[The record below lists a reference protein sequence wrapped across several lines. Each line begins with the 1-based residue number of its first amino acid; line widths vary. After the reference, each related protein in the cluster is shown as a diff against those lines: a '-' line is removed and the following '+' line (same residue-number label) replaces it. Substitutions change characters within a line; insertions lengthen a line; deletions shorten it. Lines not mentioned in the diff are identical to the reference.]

1 MRPRLLPLLALTLAA
16 CVGAGPS
23 EPITVFKA
31 KETSKHPSIRIPA
44 LLHTAKGTL
53 IAVAEGRDAA
63 TDQASNDL
71 IVRLSTN
78 GGKTWTKSEV
88 ALELGKDCINN
99 PCLVQEARSGK
110 VFLFYQVFPAGM
122 KEFGGL
128 TPGPTGPTKI
138 AYVTSSDEGRSW
150 SKPTDVTAALKPE
163 IATTTASG
171 PGVGIQLTKGPKSGR
186 LIIPFNSQGPKGSF
200 VNWVAYSD
208 DAGKTWKRG
217 ADVPQ
222 PGMQLNEVQVS
233 ETSTGGVYLNSRQ
246 WRGSGGRKASWSTD
260 GGETWSPAIQDKSLP
275 EPVCQ
280 GSLISFT
287 DKGRHVTLFLNPEG
301 KLGEKGEVTAK
312 GRERGML
319 RMSLDDGK
327 TWTKSRLLVPGPFAY
342 SSMAR
347 LKDGRIGVLYEPA
360 GHSEIK
366 FLAVDLAWLEEAK

>member
-1 MRPRLLPLLALTLAA
+1 MNRLLSLLVLGLAA
-16 CVGAGPS
+16 CAGAAPS
-23 EPITVFKA
+23 ETSVVFKA

-53 IAVAEGRDAA
+53 IAVAEGRDAP

-78 GGKTWTKSEV
+78 GGKTWSKSDI

-99 PCLVQEARSGK
+99 PCLVQDAKSGR
-110 VFLFYQVFPAGM
+110 VFLFYQVFPAGL

-128 TPGPTGPTKI
+128 APGPKGPTRI
-138 AYVTSSDEGRSW
+138 AYITSDNDGRSW
-150 SKPTDVTAALKPE
+150 SKPVDVTAALKPE

-171 PGVGIQLTKGPKSGR
+171 PGIGIQLSKGKHAGR

-208 DAGKTWKRG
+208 DAGRTWKRG

-222 PGMQLNEVQVS
+222 SRMQLNEVQVS
-233 ETSTGGVYLNSRQ
+233 ETADGGLYLNSRQ
-246 WRGSGGRKASWSTD
+246 WRGSGGRKASWSSD
-260 GGETWSPAIQDKSLP
+260 GGETWTPAIEDKSLP

-280 GSLISFT
+280 GSLISFE
-287 DKGRHVTLFLNPEG
+287 DKGRHITLFLNPEG
-301 KLGEKGEVTAK
+301 EPAGK
-312 GRERGML
+312 GRKNGTL
-319 RMSLDDGK
+319 RMSLDGGK
-327 TWTKSRLLVPGPFAY
+327 TWAKSRLLVPGPFAY

-347 LKDGRIGVLYEPA
+347 MKDGRLAVLYEPA
-360 GHSEIK
+360 SNSEIR
-366 FLAVDLAWLEEAK
+366 FLTVDLEWLEK

>member
-1 MRPRLLPLLALTLAA
+1 MTPRLLPLLALALAA
-16 CVGAGPS
+16 CLGAQPS

-31 KETSKHPSIRIPA
+31 KETSAHPSIRIPA
-44 LLHTAKGTL
+44 LLATAKGTL

-63 TDQASNDL
+63 ADQASNDL
-71 IVRLSTN
+71 IVRVSTN
-78 GGKTWTKSEV
+78 GGKDWSKSKV

-99 PCLVQEARSGK
+99 PCLVQEAKSGK

-138 AYVTSSDEGRSW
+138 AYITSSDEGRSW
-150 SKPTDVTAALKPE
+150 SRPIDVTAALKPA

-171 PGVGIQLTKGPKSGR
+171 PGVGIQLTKGAKAGR

-233 ETSTGGVYLNSRQ
+233 ETSDGGVYLNSRQ
-246 WRGSGGRKASWSTD
+246 WRGSGGRKASWSND
-260 GGETWSPAIQDKSLP
+260 GGETWSPAIEDKSLP

-280 GSLISFT
+280 GSVLSFK
-287 DKGRHVTLFLNPEG
+287 DGARFVTLFLNPEG
-301 KLGEKGEVTAK
+301 EPAGK
-312 GRERGML
+312 GRKRGVL
-319 RMSLDDGK
+319 RMSLDDGR
-327 TWTKSRLLVPGPFAY
+327 TWTKSRVIVPGAFAY
-342 SSMAR
+342 SSIAR

-366 FLAVDLAWLEEAK
+366 YLTVDLAWLEKGE